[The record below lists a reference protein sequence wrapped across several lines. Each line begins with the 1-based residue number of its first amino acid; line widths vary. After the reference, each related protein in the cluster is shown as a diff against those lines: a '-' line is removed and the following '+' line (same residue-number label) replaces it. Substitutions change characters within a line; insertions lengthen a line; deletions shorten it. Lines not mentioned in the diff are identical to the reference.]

1 MDRYN
6 PYYRHQGIDYE
17 PGPGWSRC
25 LVVFECNKV
34 DHRYGY
40 GGLLVHSSGGAA
52 ATWSTPKRGFGQSA
66 TKFELW
72 YAKQPNGGRFEIL
85 VDHASKVVVETAGP
99 RLEDAWRAVPVAPGS
114 HTFTVRAA
122 GGGDAR
128 AYGVVLEADGPG
140 VVWDGMALIGGS
152 TRGLAT
158 QDPEHVAAQI
168 RHRRLDLLVFM
179 FGGNDMERGYVDL
192 KESMEPYYDEF
203 GRVLRNFRAGRPEA
217 SCLVMS
223 VTDHGRRAPNGRIVS
238 RKFAKTLAD
247 AQREVARRNGCGFFD
262 TYAATGGEG
271 TVARWF
277 SASPRLISSD
287 LGHPNSLGHEV
298 IAGLLANALLYG
310 YEQYRDRVE
319 GSPLPELAHRAGASG
334 IPDPDPSIAATSD

>member
-1 MDRYN
+1 
-6 PYYRHQGIDYE
+6 
-17 PGPGWSRC
+17 
-25 LVVFECNKV
+25 V
-34 DHRYGY
+34 D
-40 GGLLVHSSGGAA
+40 
-52 ATWSTPKRGFGQSA
+52 Q
-66 TKFELW
+66 
-72 YAKQPNGGRFEIL
+72 AK
-85 VDHASKVVVETAGP
+85 KVVVETAGP

-114 HTFTVRAA
+114 HTFVVRAA

-128 AYGVVLEADGPG
+128 AYGVVLETDGPG

-158 QDPEHVAAQI
+158 QDPEHMASQI
-168 RHRRLDLLVFM
+168 RHRKLDLLVFM

-192 KESMEPYYDEF
+192 KESMDPYYDEF
-203 GRVLRNFRAGRPEA
+203 SRVLLTFRAGRPEA

-223 VTDHGRRAPNGRIVS
+223 VTDHGRRAPDGRIVS
-238 RKFAKTLAD
+238 RKFARALAD
-247 AQREVARRNGCGFFD
+247 AQHEVARRSGCGFFD

-277 SASPRLISSD
+277 AASPRLISSD

-310 YEQYRDRVE
+310 YEQYRDRMT
-319 GSPLPELAHRAGASG
+319 GRPLPELAHRTDASG
-334 IPDPDPSIAATSD
+334 TPEPAPSAAATSD